1 MKTLLSKLKQLLGQQ
16 KPNETTTEP
25 TIIISQ
31 DTIIKIHNKA
41 PVYYDR
47 EDVVYLDEID
57 SYGAMKYNV
66 VKEVLLSE
74 NFGVSPMHV
83 ALNKIYFQT
92 NLEKHAHNKRAA
104 IKHLSFLSKK
114 LQFDGSSYIT
124 ELFDLMR
131 KNLPNGEVFNLADYL
146 INPIILVNALNDLGF
161 LEVLNELNPND
172 PQFSYTD
179 LVQRSKQIFETRSTL
194 EELLTKV
201 MTNDNIPALVSE
213 LLNEISN
220 EVDYDKNDLPLFYT
234 TVIYTAIE
242 NTASFVGSVVYFALA
257 KYPEFLNKKSHAE
270 IMALSNELLRV
281 YSPNFITF
289 RTALNDVQVRGVNLK
304 KGDLIALFVGAANR
318 DPNAF
323 PSPMEIKFDRE
334 EKHLAFG
341 RGRISCIGQ
350 FAAFR
355 MALNIIDELSLDT
368 NKLIAV
374 DQEPNYVT
382 QGVVRLS
389 EINVTYG
396 A

>member
-1 MKTLLSKLKQLLGQQ
+1 MKTLLSKLKHLLAQQ
-16 KPNETTTEP
+16 KPKETPTEP
-25 TIIISQ
+25 SIIISQ
-31 DTIIKIHNKA
+31 DTIIKIHSQA
-41 PVYYDR
+41 PLYYDKD
-47 EDVVYLDEID
+47 DVVYLCEID

-74 NFGVSPMHV
+74 SFGASPMHV

-104 IKHLSFLSKK
+104 IKHLNFLSKK
-114 LQFDGSSYIT
+114 LHFEGNSYIT

-131 KNLPNGEVFNLADYL
+131 KNLPKGKIFNLADYL

-161 LEVLNELNPND
+161 LEVLNELNPHD
-172 PQFSYTD
+172 PQFSYAE
-179 LVQRSKQIFETRSTL
+179 LVQQSKQIFETRSTL

-201 MTNDNIPALVSE
+201 MTSDNIPALVSE
-213 LLNEISN
+213 LLNEISK

-242 NTASFVGSVVYFALA
+242 NTASFIGSVVYFALT
-257 KYPEFLNKKSHAE
+257 KYPEFLNKKSHNE
-270 IMALSNELLRV
+270 IMALSNELLRI

-289 RTALNDVQVRGVNLK
+289 RTALNDVQVRGVHFK

-323 PSPMEIKFDRE
+323 PSPMQIKFDRE

-355 MALNIIDELSLDT
+355 MALNIIDELSTDA
-368 NKLIAV
+368 NKLTAM

-389 EINVTYG
+389 EINVIYS